1 MRKTSKES
9 IMGNGNLS
17 RVKLHGKRIGVVFGT
32 FAPFH
37 YGHQQEVYAAS
48 SHNDGVIVIVSGY
61 KGDRGESVGLDLQT
75 RFRYLREAFNDEP
88 EIQVEMLNEDD
99 IPRYPDGWSAWLDR
113 LIGIVR
119 NAVDEERHVFT
130 IYTGEP
136 DYDRELDARLPA
148 YECSTDTWR
157 HALMNR
163 SDIPVSGTMIREDP
177 VKNWVYINRVF
188 RRAFTKK
195 VLVVGASSAGKST
208 LVRRLA
214 RSLNAPFSEEY
225 ARKYEERMNISDD
238 ELTVPDY
245 ISFFEGQDRDNNH
258 EVESPSNQGIVFFDT
273 DAITTKIYAS
283 RYLPKD
289 SRRLWEPVADVYIQ
303 KEQPDLILVVPPQR
317 FVDDGFRSLDWA
329 DDRMQ
334 FHHDMMKELESH
346 GFMDRVVVLD
356 DVGTDDDA
364 DGYYARYLHAMQ
376 AVTERM
382 DVKMM
387 ALDA

>member
-1 MRKTSKES
+1 
-9 IMGNGNLS
+9 MGNGNLS
-17 RVKLHGKRIGVVFGT
+17 REKLHGGNIGVVFGT

-48 SHNDGVIVIVSGY
+48 AHNDGVIVIVSGY

-88 EIQVEMLNEDD
+88 AIQVEMLDESD
-99 IPRYPDGWSAWLDR
+99 IPRYPDGWTAWLDR

-119 NAVDEERHVFT
+119 SAVDDEPHSYT

-136 DYDRELDARLPA
+136 DYDKELAQRLPP
-148 YECSTDTWR
+148 YNDIMGTWN

-163 SDIPVSGTMIREDP
+163 SDIPVSGTMIREEP
-177 VKNWVYINRVF
+177 VRNWPYINRVF

-195 VLVVGASSAGKST
+195 VLIVGASSGGKST

-214 RSLNAPFSEEY
+214 RSINAPFSEEY

-238 ELTVPDY
+238 ELTVTDY
-245 ISFFEGQDRDNNH
+245 ISFFEGQDRANEN

-273 DAITTKIYAS
+273 DAITTKVYAS
-283 RYLPKD
+283 RYLPKE
-289 SRRLWEPVADVYIQ
+289 SRELWEPVADAYIH
-303 KEQPDLILVVPPQR
+303 KENPDLILVIPPQR

-329 DDRMQ
+329 DDRDQ
-334 FHHDMMKELESH
+334 FHAELMNELESN
-346 GFMDRVVVLD
+346 GLMDRVVMLD
-356 DVGTDDDA
+356 DTRNGNDA
-364 DGYYARYLHAMQ
+364 DGYYARYLHAMR
-376 AVTERM
+376 AVTERLN
-382 DVKMM
+382 VSMM

>member
-1 MRKTSKES
+1 
-9 IMGNGNLS
+9 
-17 RVKLHGKRIGVVFGT
+17 
-32 FAPFH
+32 
-37 YGHQQEVYAAS
+37 
-48 SHNDGVIVIVSGY
+48 
-61 KGDRGESVGLDLQT
+61 
-75 RFRYLREAFNDEP
+75 
-88 EIQVEMLNEDD
+88 
-99 IPRYPDGWSAWLDR
+99 
-113 LIGIVR
+113 
-119 NAVDEERHVFT
+119 
-130 IYTGEP
+130 
-136 DYDRELDARLPA
+136 
-148 YECSTDTWR
+148 
-157 HALMNR
+157 
-163 SDIPVSGTMIREDP
+163 

-225 ARKYEERMNISDD
+225 ARKYEEKMNISDD

-334 FHHDMMKELESH
+334 FHNDMMKELESH

-356 DVGTDDDA
+356 DVGTDDDS